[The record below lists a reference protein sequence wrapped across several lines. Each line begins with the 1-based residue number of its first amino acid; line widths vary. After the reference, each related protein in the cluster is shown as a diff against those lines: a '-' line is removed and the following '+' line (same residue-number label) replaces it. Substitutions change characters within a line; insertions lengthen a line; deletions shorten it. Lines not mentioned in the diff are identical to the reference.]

1 MFFAAGKLLESDAVL
16 DPELLDIAKDDR
28 FDQWSMASVTSS
40 LSPKF
45 CVALYDYK
53 VLVFHTLRFIHMSK
67 LSMKNM
73 VNYWK
78 FLSEFN
84 MHSIFGWIF
93 GYLRSVTFILHTYT
107 VQCTSKK
114 QHL

>member
-1 MFFAAGKLLESDAVL
+1 LFFAAGKLLESDTVL

-53 VLVFHTLRFIHMSK
+53 VLVLRFIICMSHLAK
-67 LSMKNM
+67 LSMKYM
-73 VNYWK
+73 VNY
-78 FLSEFN
+78 
-84 MHSIFGWIF
+84 
-93 GYLRSVTFILHTYT
+93 
-107 VQCTSKK
+107 
-114 QHL
+114 